1 MKNQPNKIYLQTGC
15 DDCED
20 FKELVRDEITWSEDN
35 IHGNDLE
42 YFSKEY
48 ILSVLL
54 SRRRKLRQPNTP
66 EEYKSHIIEIDL
78 VAKWFDIDL
87 FCADFKNEENG
98 TSQL

>member
-1 MKNQPNKIYLQTGC
+1 MNRIYTY
-15 DDCED
+15 DDEFYSTD
-20 FKELVRDEITWSEDN
+20 KEMDDGSVGR
-35 IHGNDLE
+35 E
-42 YFSKEY
+42 YFSTEY

-66 EEYKSHIIEIDL
+66 EEYKSHIIELDL
-78 VAKWFDIDL
+78 IAKWFGIDL